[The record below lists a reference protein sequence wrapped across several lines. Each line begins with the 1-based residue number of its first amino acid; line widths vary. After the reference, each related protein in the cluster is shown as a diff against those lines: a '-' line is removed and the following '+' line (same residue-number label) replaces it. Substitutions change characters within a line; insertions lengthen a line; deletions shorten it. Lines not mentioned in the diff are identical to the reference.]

1 MQKKFFALTLAIGA
15 MAFSMTSCDD
25 DNNPGSGSETGKV
38 NPINVFTQGLPTQ
51 VGDYVIVKGANGL
64 VSKVIDGDDVTTFN
78 YTPAPSRAG
87 ISIPS
92 DYDMSMNTPWGEDEN
107 GVDLYFKLN
116 SQGFVVYAYE
126 VDEEPDGIATP
137 EWWFKYDNAG
147 RLIELKRTE
156 GDNEVTVINY
166 NTEGDIT
173 SVKVSDDKAPDGKM
187 SCTIAYTDDSHSTPI
202 ANKSGIMLYDASF
215 RIDMDE
221 MAPAYY
227 AGLLGKGTA
236 HLPLK
241 ADEINQSKEGESRD
255 YYTFEWTFNANN
267 MPIKFVSTVTSYYP
281 GTDPSTYTEDPIKIK
296 W

>member
-1 MQKKFFALTLAIGA
+1 MGA
-15 MAFSMTSCDD
+15 MAFSFTSCDD
-25 DNNPGSGSETGKV
+25 DGDAPGSGSETVKV
-38 NPINVFTQGLPTQ
+38 NPTTVFTQGLPTR
-51 VGDYVIVKGANGL
+51 VGDYVIVKGTDGL
-64 VSKVIDGDDVTTFN
+64 VSKIIDGNDVTTFN
-78 YTPAPSRAG
+78 YTPAKSRANV
-87 ISIPS
+87 SIPT
-92 DYDMSMNTPWGEDEN
+92 DYNMSMNTPWGNDPN

-116 SQGFVVYAYE
+116 AQGYVTYAYE

-156 GDNEVTVINY
+156 GDNEITVITY
-166 NTEGDIT
+166 NADGDIT
-173 SVKVSDDKAPDGKM
+173 SVKVSDDEAPEGKM
-187 SCTIAYTDDSHSTPI
+187 SCTISYTDATHTTPI
-202 ANKSGIMLYDASF
+202 VNKSGIMLYDASF

-241 ADEINQSKEGESRD
+241 ADEINPSEEGEYKD

-267 MPIKFVSTVTSYYP
+267 MPVEFVSTVTSYYP
-281 GTDPSTYTEDPIKIK
+281 GNDTPQTYTEDPIIIK